1 MLVKISCSR
10 DEVPTITEFYAEQGF
25 TLQKKLSLGNE
36 VDLWFSCADSY
47 EGYRAISDFGAQGFL
62 EFQDGSVSPLYVRRS
77 PNFDD

>member
-10 DEVPTITEFYAEQGF
+10 DEVPA
-25 TLQKKLSLGNE
+25 
-36 VDLWFSCADSY
+36 Y